1 MTIKKKI
8 MRSISMGIMGAMLA
22 GFSVAMAAEAWT
34 LPETGLQ
41 MENQAKQAYV
51 AREMGKF
58 FHPQPGAAKPAAVKF
73 EVPDDWSYRTF
84 SVDGLKMEQVQNP
97 AGKDG
102 RVLLKLHGGGY
113 VQGLHDRHRQ
123 MGVNQAVLTEA
134 QSLYMV
140 HYRLA
145 PEHPFPA
152 ALEDAV
158 KAYKHILA
166 QGTKPEN
173 IMVIG
178 DSAGGNLTLEL
189 SVYLKEHN
197 IPKPKLLILV
207 SPLTTLAN
215 DLPSREYNID
225 RDLVLGR
232 NASPLYKSVKESTY
246 AKGTD
251 LKNHQLSP
259 LYADLKGFPPM
270 LIQAGGYELLLDDS
284 IELMRKAAADD
295 VDVTLTVYPGMPHEF
310 SLMMPELDDS
320 VASFR
325 EIRDFV
331 SRQMR

>member
-1 MTIKKKI
+1 MKKAI
-8 MRSISMGIMGAMLA
+8 IRGISLGIMGAMLA
-22 GFSVAMAAEAWT
+22 VFSLAMAAEAWK

-41 MENQAKQAYV
+41 MDSQAKQAYV
-51 AREMGKF
+51 AEEMGKF
-58 FHPQPGAAKPAAVKF
+58 FHPKPGAKKPAAVKF
-73 EVPDDWSYRTF
+73 EVPDGWSYRTF
-84 SVDGLKMEQVQNP
+84 MVDDLKMEKVQNP
-97 AGKDG
+97 SGRKD

-123 MGVNQAVLTEA
+123 MGVDQAVLTEA
-134 QSLYMV
+134 QDLYMV

-158 KAYKHILA
+158 KAYNHILA

-173 IMVIG
+173 IIVIG

-189 SVYLKEHN
+189 AVYLKEHH
-197 IPKPKLLILV
+197 IPQPKMLILV

-215 DLPSREYNID
+215 DLPSRAYNID

-232 NASPLYKSVKESTY
+232 NASPLYKAVEESTY
-246 AKGTD
+246 ARGTD
-251 LKNHQLSP
+251 LKDHRLSP
-259 LYADLKGFPPM
+259 LYADLKGLPPM

-331 SRQMR
+331 NRQMR

>member
-1 MTIKKKI
+1 MKKI
-8 MRSISMGIMGAMLA
+8 MRSISLGILGAMLVTA
-22 GFSVAMAAEAWT
+22 SPAMAAKAWQ
-34 LPETGLQ
+34 LPETGLK
-41 MENQAKQAYV
+41 MESQAKQVYV
-51 AREMGKF
+51 AKEMGKF
-58 FHPQPGAAKPAAVKF
+58 FHPQPGTPKPAAVKF
-73 EVPDDWSYRTF
+73 EVPDGWSYHTF
-84 SVDGLKMEQVQNP
+84 KVDDLKMEQVHNP

-102 RVLLKLHGGGY
+102 RVLLKFHGGGY
-113 VQGLHDRHRQ
+113 VAGLHDRHRQ

-134 QSLYMV
+134 QNLYMV

-158 KAYKHILA
+158 KAYNYILA
-166 QGTKPEN
+166 QGTQPEN
-173 IMVIG
+173 IMIIG

-189 SVYLKEHN
+189 VVYLKEHN
-197 IPKPKLLILV
+197 IPQPKMLILV

-232 NASPLYKSVKESTY
+232 NASPLYKSVQESTY

-259 LYADLKGFPPM
+259 LYADMKGFPSM

>member
-1 MTIKKKI
+1 MKKI
-8 MRSISMGIMGAMLA
+8 MRGISLGILGAMLA
-22 GFSVAMAAEAWT
+22 SAPLAMAAEAWQ

-41 MENQAKQAYV
+41 MERQAKQAYV
-51 AREMGKF
+51 AKEMGKF
-58 FHPQPGAAKPAAVKF
+58 FHPQPGAKRPAPVKF
-73 EVPDDWSYRTF
+73 EVPDGWSYRTF
-84 SVDGLKMEQVQNP
+84 TVEGLKMEQVQNP
-97 AGKDG
+97 AGKEG

-123 MGVNQAVLTEA
+123 IGANQAVLTEA
-134 QSLYMV
+134 QDLYMV

-158 KAYKHILA
+158 KAYNYILA

-197 IPKPKLLILV
+197 IPQPKLLILV

-215 DLPSREYNID
+215 DLPSREYNLD

-232 NASPLYKSVKESTY
+232 DASPLYKSVKESTY
-246 AKGTD
+246 AKGIE

>member
-8 MRSISMGIMGAMLA
+8 MCSISLGIMGTMLA
-22 GFSVAMAAEAWT
+22 GFSVAMAAEAWH

-41 MENQAKQAYV
+41 MESQAKQAYV
-51 AREMGKF
+51 AKEMGKF

-73 EVPDDWSYRTF
+73 EVPDGWSYRTF
-84 SVDGLKMEQVQNP
+84 TVDGLKMEQMQNP
-97 AGKDG
+97 AGKEG

-123 MGVNQAVLTEA
+123 MGANQAVLTEA
-134 QSLYMV
+134 QDLYMV

-145 PEHPFPA
+145 TEHPFPA

-158 KAYKHILA
+158 KAYKYILA

-197 IPKPKLLILV
+197 IPQPKLLILV
-207 SPLTTLAN
+207 SPWTTFAT

-284 IELMRKAAADD
+284 IELMRKAAADG

>member
-1 MTIKKKI
+1 
-8 MRSISMGIMGAMLA
+8 MRSISLGIVGGMLA
-22 GFSVAMAAEAWT
+22 GAQIGIAAETWQ

-41 MENQAKQAYV
+41 MESQAKQAYV
-51 AREMGKF
+51 AEEMGKF
-58 FHPQPGAAKPAAVKF
+58 FHPQPGVAKPAAVKF
-73 EVPDDWSYRTF
+73 EVPDGWSYRTF
-84 SVDGLKMEQVQNP
+84 TVDGLKMEQVQNP

-134 QSLYMV
+134 QDLYMV

-158 KAYKHILA
+158 KAYNHILA

-173 IMVIG
+173 IIVIG

-189 SVYLKEHN
+189 AVYLKEHN
-197 IPKPKLLILV
+197 IPQPKMLILV

-215 DLPSREYNID
+215 DLPSRTYNID

-232 NASPLYKSVKESTY
+232 NASPLYKAVEESTY

-259 LYADLKGFPPM
+259 LYANLKGLPSM

-325 EIRDFV
+325 EIRDYV

>member
-197 IPKPKLLILV
+197 IPQPKLLILV

-215 DLPSREYNID
+215 DLPSRKYNID

-246 AKGTD
+246 AKGTE
-251 LKNHQLSP
+251 LKKHQLSP